1 MDGGSARGGSELLRT
16 VHVAAGREALAA
28 RLPCPSRSRGAAAAK
43 SSVRGSRGRARSPPP
58 SGEPH
63 LGGRFR
69 PLPSALRTKEADQA
83 LNTLVFSLLRLCV
96 NEFLLSARPS
106 RVGSADVTGSPAPPS
121 KPDTVTWHALA
132 NTMRAGVAPGN
143 RRRGRGS
150 GIGSQVREGAEPAP
164 SGSLPGSRREEKK
177 RPYSSSDFPDGIFFV
192 LIRAVGSE
200 AWLHGARRRTLG
212 AVLPR
217 ALVSR
222 PCERAGVGSS
232 SCCGALGGREVT
244 GAPRALCSSLL

>member
-1 MDGGSARGGSELLRT
+1 MS
-16 VHVAAGREALAA
+16 
-28 RLPCPSRSRGAAAAK
+28 
-43 SSVRGSRGRARSPPP
+43 
-58 SGEPH
+58 
-63 LGGRFR
+63 FF
-69 PLPSALRTKEADQA
+69 
-83 LNTLVFSLLRLCV
+83 LV
-96 NEFLLSARPS
+96 SARPS

-200 AWLHGARRRTLG
+200 AWLRGARRRTLG

-222 PCERAGVGSS
+222 PCEQAGGRFIVMLWGVGET
-232 SCCGALGGREVT
+232 GGNGSTACTLLKSAVNLINA
-244 GAPRALCSSLL
+244 APTNNVY

>member
-1 MDGGSARGGSELLRT
+1 M
-16 VHVAAGREALAA
+16 
-28 RLPCPSRSRGAAAAK
+28 
-43 SSVRGSRGRARSPPP
+43 
-58 SGEPH
+58 
-63 LGGRFR
+63 
-69 PLPSALRTKEADQA
+69 
-83 LNTLVFSLLRLCV
+83 
-96 NEFLLSARPS
+96 
-106 RVGSADVTGSPAPPS
+106 GSADVTGSPAPPS

-200 AWLHGARRRTLG
+200 AWLRGARRRTLG
-212 AVLPR
+212 AVPPR
-217 ALVSR
+217 ALLSPVPASGR
-222 PCERAGVGSS
+222 GVGSS
-232 SCCGALGGREVT
+232 VMLWGVGGT
-244 GAPRALCSSLL
+244 GGNGSTACTLLKFAVNLINAAPTNNVY